1 MLYFIYHALHLW
13 SILFFKYMVKFSKTK
28 GLNRC
33 LLIRWPFNG
42 ASNLFNFN
50 DAHRCNIIR

>member
-1 MLYFIYHALHLW
+1 L
-13 SILFFKYMVKFSKTK
+13 V
-28 GLNRC
+28 
-33 LLIRWPFNG
+33 RWPFNG

>member
-1 MLYFIYHALHLW
+1 MLYFINHPLHLR
-13 SILFFKYMVKFSKTK
+13 SIFLFKYMVQFSKTQ
-28 GLNRC
+28 GFNGS
-33 LLIRWPFNG
+33 LLVRWPFNG

>member
-1 MLYFIYHALHLW
+1 MLYFINHPLHLRR
-13 SILFFKYMVKFSKTK
+13 IFLFKYMVQFSKTQ
-28 GLNRC
+28 GFNGS
-33 LLIRWPFNG
+33 LLVRWPFNG

>member
-1 MLYFIYHALHLW
+1 MLYFINHALNLRC
-13 SILFFKYMVKFSKTK
+13 IFFFKYMVQFSKTK
-28 GLNRC
+28 GFNGC

-42 ASNLFNFN
+42 TSNLFNFN